1 MQYFHIFQRK
11 MNRIDERFKKLKEDN
26 KKAFIPFVTFGTGMS
41 IKETI
46 DLVSELDKNGATV
59 VEIGVPFSDPL
70 ADGPVIQ
77 NSYINALNEGIKLND
92 VFNAVKEIRESSE
105 VPIVIM
111 VYFNIVFHKGIE
123 EFIKTAAECGV
134 DGLIVPD
141 VPLEE
146 RKELDNI
153 CLKNNI
159 HLIPLVAR
167 TSRDRIS
174 KIVDGAR
181 GFVYCVSTNGTT
193 GERSKLDAGTV
204 EYLEEV
210 KKLVN
215 IPMCIGFGISSKE
228 VVADV
233 KDHCDGVIVGSA
245 IVKRMK
251 EGKEA
256 VIDFVKDLKKGFEDK

>member
-1 MQYFHIFQRK
+1 MQYFHILKRN
-11 MNRIDERFKKLKEDN
+11 MNRIDERFNTLKEKN
-26 KKAFIPFVTFGTGMS
+26 EKALIPFVTFGTGMS
-41 IKETI
+41 IEETK
-46 DLVSELDKNGATV
+46 DLIIELDNNGATV
-59 VEIGVPFSDPL
+59 VEIGIPFSDPL

-92 VFNAVKEIRESSE
+92 VFNTVREIRKSSE
-105 VPIVIM
+105 IPIVLM
-111 VYFNIVFHKGIE
+111 VYFNIVFHKGIQN
-123 EFIKTAAECGV
+123 FIKSAAESGV

-153 CLKNNI
+153 CLDSNI

-167 TSRDRIS
+167 TSKDRIA

-193 GERSKLDAGTV
+193 GERTALDKGTV
-204 EYLEEV
+204 EYLKEV
-210 KKLVN
+210 RSIVD

-228 VVADV
+228 VVAEV
-233 KDHCDGVIVGSA
+233 KDYCDGVIVGSA

-256 VIDFVKDLKKGFEDK
+256 VIDFVNELKSGFNHK